1 MGALA
6 PDVLAADLR
15 TLLDHMHKGHRVA
28 TADIEVLLQPIH
40 DRACLDLGGV
50 EALLL
55 GQGDELVRRLARLR
69 LDVVQIS
76 LEGHLWSPLELA
88 YCFPLPLGPSDG
100 AQLIARARTCTLPP
114 EPQGPT
120 RRVRRPESDAVC
132 RRVVAIA
139 NTV

>member
-15 TLLDHMHKGHRVA
+15 TLLDHVHKGHRVA
-28 TADIEVLLQPIH
+28 AADIEVLLQPIH

-88 YCFPLPLGPSDG
+88 YCFSATSRTVGRDAIHRPRAHLYLAPG
-100 AQLIARARTCTLPP
+100 ATI
-114 EPQGPT
+114 PT
-120 RRVRRPESDAVC
+120 TRVRQRA
-132 RRVVAIA
+132 
-139 NTV
+139 